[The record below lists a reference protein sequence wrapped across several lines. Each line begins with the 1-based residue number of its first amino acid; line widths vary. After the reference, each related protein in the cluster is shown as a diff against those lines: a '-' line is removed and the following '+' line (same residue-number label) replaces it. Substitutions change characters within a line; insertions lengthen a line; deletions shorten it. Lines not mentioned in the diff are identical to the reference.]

1 MEDETYHRF
10 RSARQEPVRLQAA
23 LDGFFAFDGEDERQ
37 KEYGIYLKKRIR
49 PAMEALIRSQ
59 QIEQMEILA
68 EQGWYGKKELETF
81 IRTAREEGSLQALVW
96 LMKEKN
102 DRYGYEDREYDL

>member
-37 KEYGIYLKKRIR
+37 KEYTFYLKKRIR

-59 QIEQMEILA
+59 QMERLA
-68 EQGWYGKKELETF
+68 EQGWYGQKDLETF
-81 IRTAREEGSLQALVW
+81 IRTAREEGRLQALVW

-102 DRYGYEDREYDL
+102 DRYGYEDREYGL

>member
-37 KEYGIYLKKRIR
+37 KEYTFYLKK
-49 PAMEALIRSQ
+49 
-59 QIEQMEILA
+59 
-68 EQGWYGKKELETF
+68 
-81 IRTAREEGSLQALVW
+81 GSVRQW
-96 LMKEKN
+96 K
-102 DRYGYEDREYDL
+102 R